1 MKLSA
6 RNQIKGTII
15 AVVKGAT
22 TSHVTVEIAGGQK
35 IVASITNEAVDELAP
50 APEQATLPRKTRSRV
65 RSFHTYHHVGRFD
78 HDGRALALLQRKLV
92 DGLIGDRGDD
102 FLAASDLDRHM

>member
-6 RNQIKGTII
+6 RNQIKGTIL

-35 IVASITNEAVDELAP
+35 IVASITNEAVDDLVLKKGKS
-50 APEQATLPRKTRSRV
+50 ATVVIK
-65 RSFHTYHHVGRFD
+65 
-78 HDGRALALLQRKLV
+78 
-92 DGLIGDRGDD
+92 
-102 FLAASDLDRHM
+102 ASDVMIGVE